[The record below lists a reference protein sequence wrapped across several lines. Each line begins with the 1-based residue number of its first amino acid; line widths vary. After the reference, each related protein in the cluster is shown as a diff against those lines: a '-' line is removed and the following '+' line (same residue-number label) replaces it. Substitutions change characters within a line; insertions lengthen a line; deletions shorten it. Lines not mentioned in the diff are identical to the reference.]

1 MVSSIAWRS
10 AGAVGGLIARKL
22 GGLVWDEATLLWS
35 FKDGVDNL
43 RETMV
48 EVNALMH
55 DADRRPSQD
64 QGELV
69 GIWKNRFK
77 SVACDVEDLLDKFE
91 AIELLKRNQ
100 SKMKIF
106 FSSCNPL
113 WVRLNMAHKIKKVE
127 KDLNKIKE
135 EGHSLHLVPNYNT
148 QVSAEGIRNEA
159 SVPWTDEEVDIGMI
173 GRDIEKENIMKLLVK
188 TEAEEQIS
196 IIPVIG
202 LGGLGKTTLA
212 QAVFSDKRAKIFD
225 LRVWVFV
232 SKKFDLRRIGEIILS
247 AASID
252 SGTSER
258 YIPQQISDLSLIIE
272 QLKTI
277 LPTKRYLIVL
287 DDIWEEG
294 DDNLEKLERMLQY
307 GMKGSKIILTTR
319 MAPVVQKL
327 DMCVLARRKKI
338 CSVHKRD
345 WINLSLL
352 SPEDCWQVMREKA
365 LGQDDDGIGRL
376 EEIGREIATKCQG
389 LPLLARSFGFL
400 LSQQD
405 KSTAAWERIRD
416 REIILGMTEDHQSR
430 ETMERLM
437 LSYCYLPFEVKLCFA
452 YCAVFP
458 QGFSI
463 ARDHLTQQWRAL
475 GYIGVSADDHY
486 CINFLL
492 GMSFLHISKSS
503 QSTRE
508 HDEAPIKVTMHDLV
522 HDLARMIAG
531 NEIIVLHASEKT
543 KWSTHEKRYCRH
555 MQLTKKHSKA
565 LKEFPEKI
573 RSLHVTDDSGMQLRQ
588 TSFSKYEY
596 LRVLNLRGCS
606 TEIEGEPART
616 SISLP
621 SSIHR
626 LLLLRYLDASGL
638 SITEL
643 PTTFHKL
650 QNMQTLIMSDCALET
665 LPDNIGSLL
674 NLRYL
679 DLSGNRNLNKL
690 PISFGELSAV
700 SFLKLSGC
708 SKLSGLP
715 ESIHKFECLRH
726 LDMSGCC
733 SLQKLPDKFGG
744 LPKLLFLNLSSCSK
758 LVKLPDTVNLES
770 LEHLNLSSCH
780 ELQSLPE
787 DFGNLDKLKFL
798 NLSDCYK
805 LQMLPESFCQLKH
818 LKDLDLSDCHDLKEL
833 PECFGNL
840 SELHSLNLSSCSKL
854 RSLPESLGNLL
865 KLKHLNLSYCLRFE
879 RLPSLFCNLKLQTLY
894 MTEMQSLCELPD
906 CIGNMT
912 SLTLLEV
919 STGKSDIDYKL
930 APSILRRLRLGER
943 IVHDVHDVQEDYGWS
958 CSILS
963 LGKLTC
969 QRLQINGL
977 HNVKRPEDAE
987 LAKLR
992 DNPDLREL
1000 DLFWYCAEGIENRR
1014 DAEVLENLVPPRT
1027 LEGFELKGYVSRNFP
1042 NWMVDISSYLPYLTS
1057 IGLVGLNACDSLPPL
1072 GMLPNLRLLTMRGI
1086 PNIRKIGNEFYGEE
1100 GTCKKLRVIQLG
1112 YLENLDE
1119 WWTTRSG
1126 DDEEFL
1132 IPNLHRLEVSHC
1144 PKLVFLPCPPQS
1156 MYWHLHNSDWV
1167 LPTHEFGRLSSSTL
1181 PFRAQIWSP
1190 YFSHDTWSWLQ
1201 HLTTLEELVVHGG
1214 NSFSTFPD
1222 ANPCFPSLRYLDM
1235 SFPHLEML
1243 PEWLGQLTTLE
1254 ELFIFK
1260 CFNLTS
1266 LPASIQNLTTLK
1278 KLQIRLCPRVVKRC
1292 KGEDAHKISHIPEV
1306 IIGGERY
1313 VRGQLIEESRQ
1324 AWQPSSAPAL
1334 RSGD

>member
-1 MVSSIAWRS
+1 MASAIAWRS
-10 AGAVGGLIARKL
+10 AGAVGALIAGKL
-22 GGLVWDEATLLWS
+22 GCLVWDEATLLWS
-35 FKDGVDNL
+35 FKDDVDTL

-48 EVNALMH
+48 EVNAMMH
-55 DADRRPSQD
+55 DADRRSDQD
-64 QGELV
+64 KRELV
-69 GIWKNRFK
+69 GIWMNKFK

-91 AIELLKRNQ
+91 AIEVLKRNQ
-100 SKMKIF
+100 SKIKTL

-113 WVRLNMAHKIKKVE
+113 FVRLTMAQTIKKVK
-127 KDLNKIKE
+127 KDLDIIKE
-135 EGHSLHLVPNYNT
+135 DGCNKLHLKAIYNT
-148 QVSAEGIRNEA
+148 TESAEGSCPNEA
-159 SVPWTDEEVDIGMI
+159 TVPWTNENIDTGMI
-173 GRDIEKENIMKLLVK
+173 GRDTEKEKILKLLLK
-188 TEAEEQIS
+188 TEAEDIS
-196 IIPVIG
+196 IIPIIG

-212 QAVFSDKRAKIFD
+212 QAVFSDKRTRIFD
-225 LRVWVFV
+225 LPVWVFV
-232 SKKFDLRRIGEIILS
+232 SKKFDLQRIGEKILS
-247 AASID
+247 TATIY

-258 YIPQQISDLSLIIE
+258 HIPQQISDLSLIME

-294 DDNLEKLERMLQY
+294 DDNLEKLEQMLQY

-319 MAPVVQKL
+319 MAHVVQKL
-327 DMCVLARRKKI
+327 DTGVLARRRII
-338 CSVHKRD
+338 CSVPKKD

-352 SPEDCWQVMREKA
+352 SHEDCWHVMREKA
-365 LGQDDDGIGRL
+365 LGQDDDDIGGL
-376 EEIGREIATKCQG
+376 EEIGREIAKKCQG

-416 REIILGMTEDHQSR
+416 REIILGITEDHQSR

-437 LSYCYLPFEVKLCFA
+437 LSYYYLPFHVKLCFA

-463 ARDHLTQQWRAL
+463 ARDHLIQQWRAL
-475 GYIGVSADDHY
+475 GYISADDHY

-503 QSTRE
+503 QSTPE
-508 HDEAPIKVTMHDLV
+508 HAEAPIKLTMHDLV
-522 HDLARMIAG
+522 HDLAKMIAG
-531 NEIIVLHASEKT
+531 NEIIVLHGSQKA

-573 RSLHVTDDSGMQLRQ
+573 RSLHATDDSGMQLRQ

-596 LRVLNLRGCS
+596 LRVLDLRGCS
-606 TEIEGEPART
+606 TKIEEEPART

-650 QNMQTLIMSDCALET
+650 QKLQTLIMSDCALET

-674 NLRYL
+674 NLCYL
-679 DLSGNRNLNKL
+679 DLSGNRSLNKL
-690 PISFGELSAV
+690 PVSFGELSAV

-708 SKLSGLP
+708 SKLAELP

-733 SLQKLPDKFGG
+733 ALQKLPDKFGG
-744 LPKLLFLNLSSCSK
+744 LPKLLFLNLSGCSK
-758 LVKLPDTVNLES
+758 LVKLPDSVNLKS

-787 DFGNLDKLKFL
+787 DFGILDKLKFL

-805 LQMLPESFCQLKH
+805 LQVLPESFCQLKH
-818 LKDLDLSDCHDLKEL
+818 LKNLDLSDCHDLKEL
-833 PECFGNL
+833 PERFGNL

-854 RSLPESLGNLL
+854 RSLPDAFGDLS
-865 KLKHLNLSYCLRFE
+865 KLKHLKLSYCVRFE
-879 RLPSLFCNLKLQTLY
+879 KLPCSFCTLKLQTLS
-894 MTEMQSLCELPD
+894 MSALQSLSELPD
-906 CIGNMT
+906 GIGNMT
-912 SLTLLEV
+912 SLTLFEV
-919 STGKSDIDYKL
+919 STGKSEIDYKL
-930 APSILRRLRLGER
+930 APSILRRLRLRER
-943 IVHDVHDVQEDYGWS
+943 IVHNVHDVQEEDYGW
-958 CSILS
+958 CSSIVS

-977 HNVKRPEDAE
+977 HNVKCPEDAE

-992 DNPDLREL
+992 NNPDLREL
-1000 DLFWYCAEGIENRR
+1000 NLFWYGTEGTENRR

-1027 LEGFELKGYVSRNFP
+1027 LEGFELRGYMSRNFP

-1057 IGLVGLNACDSLPPL
+1057 IRLFRLESCYSLPPL
-1072 GMLPNLRLLTMRGI
+1072 GMLPNLRLLSMEDI
-1086 PNIRKIGNEFYGEE
+1086 HNIKKIGKEFYGEQ
-1100 GTCKKLRVIQLG
+1100 GTCKRLRVIQLTRMNI
-1112 YLENLDE
+1112 LLE

-1126 DDEEFL
+1126 DEDDEFL
-1132 IPNLHRLEVSHC
+1132 IPNLHRLEVTHC
-1144 PKLVFLPCPPQS
+1144 TKLKFLPCPPKS
-1156 MYWHLHNSDWV
+1156 MYWDLHNSDEV
-1167 LPTHEFGRLSSSTL
+1167 LPIHGFGRLSSSTL
-1181 PFRAQIWSP
+1181 PFRAQIWSFD
-1190 YFSHDTWSWLQ
+1190 FSRDKWGRLQ
-1201 HLTTLEELVVHGG
+1201 HLTTLEELVVKG
-1214 NSFSTFPD
+1214 SSSVSTFPE
-1222 ANPCFPSLRYLDM
+1222 ASPCFPSLRYLEM
-1235 SFPHLEML
+1235 AFPNLQTL

-1254 ELFIFK
+1254 ELSIFK
-1260 CFNLTS
+1260 CFNLTP
-1266 LPASIQNLTTLK
+1266 LPASIQNLTALK
-1278 KLQIRLCPRVVKRC
+1278 KLQIRLCPRLVKRC

-1313 VRGQLIEESRQ
+1313 VRGQLIEESR
-1324 AWQPSSAPAL
+1324 AWQPLSAPTL